1 MPSRYPGKDDH
12 YFQKQPKT
20 GAKCNQVK
28 SRGYWL
34 VLIAACLWG
43 TNGTAQTLAPQGSQP
58 IIIGTLRIAL
68 GGLTLLAIA
77 LIHGTLRDG
86 KRWAFLP
93 TILGALSMAAY
104 QIFFFAGVARTGVA
118 IGTIVGIGST
128 PILAGPIGYIVRGER
143 PTRHW
148 VIATGLGII
157 GCALLIAAGEEIHI
171 DLLGIFLAI
180 CAGGSYA
187 IFTTVSKGLIEEHAP
202 DAVMAV
208 TFCLGALFVLPLLI
222 GADLNW
228 VVQPAGILVILHLGV
243 ITAAFAYTLFA
254 RGLRL
259 VPVSTAAT
267 LTLGEP
273 LTAGLLGVF
282 FLHEVLTSI
291 AILGIVLIFIGLVV
305 LSTEKIPALPAKL

>member
-1 MPSRYPGKDDH
+1 M
-12 YFQKQPKT
+12 
-20 GAKCNQVK
+20 
-28 SRGYWL
+28 
-34 VLIAACLWG
+34 
-43 TNGTAQTLAPQGSQP
+43 
-58 IIIGTLRIAL
+58 
-68 GGLTLLAIA
+68 
-77 LIHGTLRDG
+77 
-86 KRWAFLP
+86 
-93 TILGALSMAAY
+93 
-104 QIFFFAGVARTGVA
+104 FFFAGVARTGVA

-128 PILAGPIGYIVRGER
+128 PILAGPIGFLVRGER
-143 PTRHW
+143 PSRRW
-148 VIATGLGII
+148 AIATALGII
-157 GCALLIAAGEEIHI
+157 GCALLIASGEKIHV
-171 DLLGIFLAI
+171 DLLGVFLAI

-222 GADLNW
+222 GADLSW
-228 VVQPAGILVILHLGV
+228 VAQPAGFLVILHLGV

-282 FLHEVLTSI
+282 FLHEVLTTV
-291 AILGIVLIFIGLVV
+291 AVLGIVLIFAGLVV
-305 LSTEKIPALPAKL
+305 LSTEKFPPIPTTI